1 MLFIHKEVGDV
12 MAWSSEMRS
21 RGSSSRQLTNMPS
34 SAMAA
39 RVRGMMCVLGFMM
52 GVVLGEMLEL
62 NAKP

>member
-21 RGSSSRQLTNMPS
+21 RGSSSRQLASVPS
-34 SAMAA
+34 SAMATNA
-39 RVRGMMCVLGFMM
+39 KCMMCVLGFIM
-52 GVVLGEMLEL
+52 GVVLGEKLEL